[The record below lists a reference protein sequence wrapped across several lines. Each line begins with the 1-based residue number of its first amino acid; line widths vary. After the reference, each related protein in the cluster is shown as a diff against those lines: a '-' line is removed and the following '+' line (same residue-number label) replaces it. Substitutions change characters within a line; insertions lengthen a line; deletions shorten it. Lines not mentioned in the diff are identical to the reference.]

1 MVLVYEVVLILHI
14 ISWAVIIGAWL
25 THLHPPVVVT
35 GVPHAAAA
43 ALLTGIAL
51 TGIASASDAVADP
64 NNAKIGVKLVVA
76 LIVTVLAYLGH
87 PQTPRCRAGTRPR
100 GRRPRAGQRGDRHP
114 LELEGTTNQSGAAS
128 DAA

>member
-64 NNAKIGVKLVVA
+64 NKAKIGVKLVVA

-87 PQTPRCRAGTRPR
+87 R
-100 GRRPRAGQRGDRHP
+100 RRPDVGPGLAHAVGVLALVNVGIAI
-114 LELEGTTNQSGAAS
+114 LWS
-128 DAA
+128 